1 MKKQPALLMLITLML
16 CLFCL
21 TACMSKEQSADKA
34 NRNLGTKANPI
45 KMYFV
50 PSMEA
55 GKVVTSGEAIA
66 AYLQQATGYHFK
78 IAVPTSY
85 AAVIEALGTNQA
97 DIAWLSTYAYILAK
111 QKYDSE
117 VRLMTV
123 RNGLKAYRG
132 QFVAGVNSGIKS
144 IDDIEGK
151 IIAYTDAAST
161 SGYIYPSAILKQKGI
176 NPKDIFFAGGHPQAI
191 LSVYSGRADV
201 ACTYWSPEDETGK
214 PKDARE
220 KLLETH
226 PDVFQKLSVIGFT
239 DWIPNDT
246 VTFRKTF
253 PTEIET
259 TIVKALLSF
268 SQASEGK
275 ETLKALYD
283 IDGLELASD
292 ADYDV
297 VRNTLK
303 AMDMDPAEM
312 LK

>member
-1 MKKQPALLMLITLML
+1 MNKRVYILLALSFALL
-16 CLFCL
+16 FCS
-21 TACMSKEQSADKA
+21 CMSQERRIEKA
-34 NRNLGTKANPI
+34 NRNLGSKSNPI

-66 AYLQQATGYHFK
+66 AHLHEATGFHFK

-111 QKYDSE
+111 QKYNSE

-132 QFVAGVNSGIKS
+132 QFVAASNSGINS
-144 IDDIEGK
+144 IDDIQGRV
-151 IIAYTDAAST
+151 IAYTDAAST
-161 SGYIYPSAILKQKGI
+161 SGYIYPSAILKQKEI
-176 NPKDIFFAGGHPQAI
+176 SPKDFFFAGGHPQAI

-226 PDVFQKLSVIGFT
+226 ADIFERISIIGFT

-246 VTFRKTF
+246 VTFRKTI
-253 PTEIET
+253 PSEIES
-259 TIVKALLSF
+259 TIVDALLAF
-268 SQASEGK
+268 SQSSIGK

-283 IDGLELASD
+283 IDGLEIASD

-297 VRNTLK
+297 VRATLK
-303 AMDMDPAEM
+303 ALNMDPAEM

>member
-1 MKKQPALLMLITLML
+1 MKTRLLTLLIIIVALLSLSCRGAGDKI
-16 CLFCL
+16 
-21 TACMSKEQSADKA
+21 QKA
-34 NRNLGTKANPI
+34 NRNLGSKSNPI

-66 AYLQQATGYHFK
+66 DYLHKTTGYHYK

-85 AAVIEALGTNQA
+85 AAVIEALGNNQA

-111 QKYDSE
+111 QKYNAE
-117 VRLMTV
+117 VKLMTV

-132 QFVAGVNSGIKS
+132 QFVARSNSNITKLE
-144 IDDIEGK
+144 DISGK
-151 IIAYTDAAST
+151 VIAYTDAAST
-161 SGYIYPSAILKQKGI
+161 SGYIYPSAILKQRNI
-176 NPKDIFFAGGHPQAI
+176 SPKDYFFAGGHPQAI
-191 LSVYSGRADV
+191 LAVYSGRADV
-201 ACTYWSPEDETGK
+201 ATTYWSPPEESGL

-220 KLLETH
+220 KLYETH
-226 PDVFQKLSVIGFT
+226 KDIFEKIRIVDFT

-246 VTFRKTF
+246 VTFRYTI
-253 PTEIET
+253 PTEIKD
-259 TIVKALLSF
+259 TIVAALLAF
-268 SQASEGK
+268 SGTPSGHK
-275 ETLKALYD
+275 TLKALYD
-283 IDGLELASD
+283 VDGLEPATD

-297 VRNTLK
+297 VRSTLK